1 MKKTLLLFS
10 LILGISSFAQQ
21 FEMPAEQYPFYSIV
35 EWKGMGAM
43 LMSQDPLGNSKKINL
58 TIAGNATSSIW
69 QQGFNPDD
77 KDFYYIASENARYV
91 YFMDNLQLKEGK
103 TFFHQLNSN
112 GNVKSTS
119 VSLTAAIKKLGA
131 FDPLE
136 LELMDIVTTDKALV
150 HIFRYHDVKAKKY
163 VEIATFITHHNM
175 LPYSAILGEVS
186 ELSLK
191 EGNYG
196 MWKYVGFTDDQI
208 VFAARDFQNKK
219 NGWTVM
225 NFTSKGAMT
234 EAKFI
239 EAPTDKF
246 DFVNEVALGS
256 HGQLYVQENSKDNRE
271 TAQLHFHKNKYYLTG
286 VSTDA
291 TGRTA
296 KLMELSAGKWIQL
309 SITTLAPEKTKDLM
323 TVGSMPLNE
332 GIACKIGNTVVLLP
346 FVSSVK
352 PIIQPFNA
360 DMHSNPSRMILDEK
374 KELFA
379 VSLAEGRLFFDRKQ
393 LGKAGGVKFEFI
405 KK

>member
-10 LILGISSFAQQ
+10 LILGITSFGQQ
-21 FEMPAEQYPFYSIV
+21 FEMPAEQYPFYSII

-43 LMSQDPLGNSKKINL
+43 LLSKDPLGNSKKINL
-58 TIAGNATSSIW
+58 TLAGNATTSIW

-77 KDFYYIASENARYV
+77 KDFYYISSENARYV
-91 YFMDNLQLKEGK
+91 YFMDNLQLQEGK
-103 TFFHQLNSN
+103 TIFHQLNSN

-119 VSLTAAIKKLGA
+119 VSLTSVIKKLGA
-131 FDPLE
+131 FDPLQ

-150 HIFRYHDVKAKKY
+150 HIFRYHDVKAKKF

-196 MWKYVGFTDDQI
+196 MWKYIGFTDDQI

-219 NGWTVM
+219 NGWAVM
-225 NFTSKGAMT
+225 NFTSKGVMT

-239 EAPTDKF
+239 EGPTDKF
-246 DFVNEVALGS
+246 DLTEEVAFGS
-256 HGQLYVQENSKDNRE
+256 HGQLYLQEDAKDNRE
-271 TAQLHFHKNKYYLTG
+271 TAQLHFHKNTYYLTG
-286 VSTDA
+286 VQTDA
-291 TGRTA
+291 AARTA
-296 KLMELSAGKWIQL
+296 KLMELTAGKWVL
-309 SITTLAPEKTKDLM
+309 LNSATLAPEKTKDLM
-323 TVGSMPLNE
+323 SVGTLVLNE
-332 GIACKIGNTVVLLP
+332 GIGCKIGNSVVLLP
-346 FVSSVK
+346 FAMNLK
-352 PIIQPFNA
+352 PIQQSFNA
-360 DMHSNPSRMILDEK
+360 DLHANPSRLIIEEK